1 MSGHD
6 SEPFRFEIGAVGQ
19 TCAARRIGP
28 FSDRLVI
35 SSFVLDLLAIGTGI
49 RSLPKAAY
57 YNLIGAAITAVAAVV
72 TGVLAW
78 QLQLEGSRGFGGSA
92 LTPRFRGKAD
102 RPFVPQSEIG
112 KKKCQSH
119 YFITRGKVV
128 WGGNGHLRKL
138 PKAVVVRN
146 SEGTP
151 ITMLSM
157 VRAMAS
163 LESFGDGLSG
173 FWALRPEDA
182 C

>member
-35 SSFVLDLLAIGTGI
+35 SSFIFNLLAIGTGI

-57 YNLIGAAITAVAAVV
+57 YDLIGAAITAVAAVV

-78 QLQLEGSRGFGGSA
+78 QLQLEGERLRGNLRLHLGFGERRTDPSSLNRKLA
-92 LTPRFRGKAD
+92 RKMPITIFHHSR
-102 RPFVPQSEIG
+102 QS
-112 KKKCQSH
+112 
-119 YFITRGKVV
+119 R
-128 WGGNGHLRKL
+128 GGNGHLRKL

-163 LESFGDGLSG
+163 LESFGDGLSS